1 MASLQA
7 NLINFIFSKMPASD
21 GDFVKERENNAKMKI
36 KKPKDIEIV
45 EKDLN
50 GFPADFITKRGNEK
64 GIIFYIH
71 GGGFTTG
78 SARERRSIT
87 QYLVSKY
94 GYDCISINYRLAPE
108 NKWPA
113 ALDDCVC
120 AYEKVLE
127 GCDSKELVLMG
138 ESAGG
143 SLVLSLGLKI
153 KEKGLHMPKAIVAFS
168 PSTDLY
174 EDLPSHKG
182 NIRTDYMLKDAISRG
197 LHLALFDHDPDESEL
212 KDPLLSPYYGDYEGL
227 PPIFLA
233 ASDSETLLDD
243 SIVLYNKLFNQGH
256 NVKLSVGHDLIHAY
270 PMFPFLPETKDCL
283 KEVFSFLGSL

>member
-1 MASLQA
+1 MASLQSGF
-7 NLINFIFSKMPASD
+7 INFLFSRLPASD

-36 KKPKDIEIV
+36 RKPKDIEID
-45 EKDLN
+45 ERDLN
-50 GFPADFITKRGNEK
+50 GFPADFITKKGNDK
-64 GIIFYIH
+64 GIVFYIH

-78 SARERRSIT
+78 SARERRTIT
-87 QYLVSKY
+87 QYIVSKC

-113 ALDDCVC
+113 ALDDCVR
-120 AYEKVLE
+120 AYEKILE
-127 GCDSKELVLMG
+127 KHDSKDIVLMG

-143 SLVLSLGLKI
+143 TLVLSLGLKI
-153 KEKGLHMPKAIVAFS
+153 KEMGLDMPKAIVSFS
-168 PSTDLY
+168 PCTDQY

-182 NIRTDYMLKDAISRG
+182 NIRTDYMLKDAVSRG
-197 LHLALFDHDPDESEL
+197 LHLVLFDHEPDENEL
-212 KDPLLSPYYGDYEGL
+212 KDPYLSPYYGDYEGL

-233 ASDSETLLDD
+233 VSDSETLLDD
-243 SIVLYNKLFNQGH
+243 SIVLYNKLLNEGH

-283 KEVFSFLGSL
+283 KEVFSFLESL